1 MLRPLEFYKMKLL
14 AFVPIKLTLLLIIGV
29 LIGHFS
35 SFHTSIAL
43 GATLFLFISLGVLY
57 RYERNTKSIWFGVLA
72 SLTTMALGTF
82 IIIKAQPQQDKYH
95 YSTLALTEQIVW
107 HLKIREVLKP
117 TAFSER
123 YIAEIK
129 SVDSSFATGKLILS
143 KSLDDSLT
151 TLSVDDEI
159 YTVNKLT
166 AIKSPLNPHQF
177 NYKGYLAKLG
187 IYHQVRLT
195 PNHYDKTE
203 NPSRTIFGIAASA
216 RNHIIKKLKTAN
228 FGEEELAVIQALLL
242 GQRTDISKETY
253 DNYKDAGAVHILALS
268 GLHIGILLLVLQF
281 LLRPL
286 EYLPHGKKISLFL
299 TVLLLWGFAFL
310 AGLSASLVRACTMF
324 SFVAYALYLNRPS
337 NTFNILALSMF
348 FILLFINPNLLF
360 QIGFQMSYAAVLAIV
375 WIYPLL
381 QRFWYPKSKPVRYIW
396 QLLSVSV
403 AAQLGVLPISLFY
416 FHQFPGLFFISNL
429 LIIPALGFILGTG
442 ILVILL
448 ALINQLPSTL
458 AWFFN
463 ELISYMNKIV
473 AWVAQQEDFIFMHIS
488 FDAIQLLLAYA
499 LITTL
504 ILLLKQLHFKRMAF
518 FLASL
523 LMFQCYTIYQIVAA
537 SQKNKIMVLHQTK
550 NTIILERS
558 GWDTT
563 VLTSDTTAAKN
574 PVNDIK
580 IGERIRNI
588 SYKTVANSYFIN
600 KKRFLILDSLGVYPS
615 EKKGQMVLLTH
626 SPKIN
631 LERFI
636 VRTNPSKIIADGS
649 NYTSYIARWKATC
662 IKRKIPFHYTGEKGF
677 YSFGAID

>member
-1 MLRPLEFYKMKLL
+1 
-14 AFVPIKLTLLLIIGV
+14 
-29 LIGHFS
+29 
-35 SFHTSIAL
+35 
-43 GATLFLFISLGVLY
+43 
-57 RYERNTKSIWFGVLA
+57 
-72 SLTTMALGTF
+72 MALGTF

-458 AWFFN
+458 ARFFN

>member
-1 MLRPLEFYKMKLL
+1 
-14 AFVPIKLTLLLIIGV
+14 
-29 LIGHFS
+29 
-35 SFHTSIAL
+35 
-43 GATLFLFISLGVLY
+43 
-57 RYERNTKSIWFGVLA
+57 
-72 SLTTMALGTF
+72 MALGTF

-166 AIKSPLNPHQF
+166 AIKSPLNPNQF

>member
-1 MLRPLEFYKMKLL
+1 
-14 AFVPIKLTLLLIIGV
+14 
-29 LIGHFS
+29 
-35 SFHTSIAL
+35 
-43 GATLFLFISLGVLY
+43 
-57 RYERNTKSIWFGVLA
+57 
-72 SLTTMALGTF
+72 MALGTF